1 MPRVAVMVL
10 AAGLG
15 TRLAPLSA
23 WVAKPLVP
31 VGDRP
36 ALAHVLERARGFGG
50 PIVVNAHHHAS
61 QVAAFLERERDN
73 ISISHE
79 KELLGTAG
87 GVHRALDKLGS
98 QDVLVWNADIL
109 APLDVA
115 GLRERHERGEGVGGD
130 HGGGAARATLV
141 VSAAPDRGNVGVDAL
156 GRVVRLRQ
164 ETVREGEVR
173 GVNFLGVQV
182 IGRSLCAW
190 LPPRGGLIEGFYLPL
205 LARDVEVRVWETTA
219 SWHDIGTVTSY
230 LAANVAWLRERGVPS
245 WRAHDTDVAS
255 GVTLASSVVGEGA
268 RVTGD
273 GQLDGCVVWPG
284 ARAVAPLRN
293 AVVTPFG
300 VVQGLT
306 SEPPN
311 GPLG

>member
-15 TRLAPLSA
+15 TRLSPLSG

-36 ALAHVLERARGFGG
+36 ALAHVLARARSFGG
-50 PIVVNAHHHAS
+50 PIVVNVHHHAS
-61 QVAAFLERERDN
+61 QVAAFLEREGDN
-73 ISISHE
+73 TTVSQE

-87 GVHRALDKLGS
+87 GVHRALDKLGGE
-98 QDVLVWNADIL
+98 DVLVWNADIL

-115 GLRERHERGEGVGGD
+115 ALRGRHERGEGGD
-130 HGGGAARATLV
+130 GDREGSAVRATLV
-141 VSAAPDRGNVGVDAL
+141 VGAASDGGNVGVDAR
-156 GRVVRLRQ
+156 GRVVRLRKQ
-164 ETVREGEVR
+164 TIRPGEVR

-182 IGRSLCAW
+182 IGKSLCAW
-190 LPPRGGLIEGFYLPL
+190 LPPQGGLIEGFYVPL
-205 LARDVEVRVWETTA
+205 LAREVEVTVWETTA
-219 SWHDIGTVTSY
+219 PWHDIGTLASY
-230 LAANVAWLRERGVPS
+230 LAANVAWLSERGAPS
-245 WRAHDTDVAS
+245 WIAQDAEVAS

-268 RVTGD
+268 MVAGWGR
-273 GQLDGCVVWPG
+273 LDGCVVWPG

-311 GPLG
+311 GPLS

>member
-1 MPRVAVMVL
+1 MVL

-15 TRLAPLSA
+15 TRLSPLSA

-50 PIVVNAHHHAS
+50 PMVVNAHHHAS
-61 QVAAFLERERDN
+61 QVAAFLEKERHN

-87 GVHRALDKLGS
+87 GVHRALDKLGGE
-98 QDVLVWNADIL
+98 DVLVWNADIL

-115 GLRERHERGEGVGGD
+115 LLRERHERGEGVGGD
-130 HGGGAARATLV
+130 GGGTGGGAARATLV
-141 VSAAPDRGNVGVDAL
+141 VSAAPDRGNVGVDAR

-164 ETVREGEVR
+164 ETVRAGEVR

-190 LPPRGGLIEGFYLPL
+190 LPPQGGIIEGFYLPL
-205 LARDVEVRVWETTA
+205 LARDVDVRVWETTA
-219 SWHDIGTVTSY
+219 PWHDIGTVASY
-230 LAANVAWLRERGVPS
+230 LAANVAWLKELGVPS
-245 WRAHDTDVAS
+245 WIAHDAKVAS

-268 RVTGD
+268 SITG
-273 GQLDGCVVWPG
+273 GGRLDGCVVWPG
-284 ARAVAPLRN
+284 ACALAPLRN

-300 VVQGLT
+300 AVQGLT

>member
-1 MPRVAVMVL
+1 MLLLVTTASSSSPTFGRAACTMPRVAVMVL

-36 ALAHVLERARGFGG
+36 ALAHVLERARDFGG

-73 ISISHE
+73 ILISHE

-115 GLRERHERGEGVGGD
+115 ALRERHERGEGAGSD
-130 HGGGAARATLV
+130 GGGSAVRATLV
-141 VSAAPDRGNVGVDAL
+141 VSAAPDGGNVGVDAR

-164 ETVREGEVR
+164 ET
-173 GVNFLGVQV
+173 
-182 IGRSLCAW
+182 
-190 LPPRGGLIEGFYLPL
+190 
-205 LARDVEVRVWETTA
+205 
-219 SWHDIGTVTSY
+219 
-230 LAANVAWLRERGVPS
+230 
-245 WRAHDTDVAS
+245 
-255 GVTLASSVVGEGA
+255 
-268 RVTGD
+268 
-273 GQLDGCVVWPG
+273 
-284 ARAVAPLRN
+284 
-293 AVVTPFG
+293 
-300 VVQGLT
+300 
-306 SEPPN
+306 
-311 GPLG
+311 